1 MWSVMN
7 SGPVA
12 QFKPIDR
19 RGACMIEAYSA
30 SMPWPASIVPVG
42 SIVTEAMIGT
52 LQPTFVNASWTAIRP
67 ALRLR
72 VSCIVSSSSTSAP
85 PSSSPS
91 ACVR

>member
-12 QFKPIDR
+12 QFNPTESS
-19 RGACMIEAYSA
+19 GACMIEAYSA
-30 SMPWPASIVPVG
+30 STSWPASIVPMG
-42 SIVTEAMIGT
+42 SIVTETISGVR
-52 LQPTFVNASWTAIRP
+52 QPTSANACSMPISP

-72 VSCIVSSSSTSAP
+72 VSCTVSRTSTSAP
-85 PSSSPS
+85 PESSPI